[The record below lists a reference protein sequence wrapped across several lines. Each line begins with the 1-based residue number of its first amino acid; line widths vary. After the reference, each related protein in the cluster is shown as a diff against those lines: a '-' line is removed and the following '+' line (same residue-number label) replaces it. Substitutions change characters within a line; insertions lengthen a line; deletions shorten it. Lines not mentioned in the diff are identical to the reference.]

1 MDYLIVALLSFYFG
15 WLARQVVAIWRL
27 HKFVSQA
34 EEYIEEAEKSD
45 EKIIMVSI
53 EKHNDQFLVYDE
65 NSKFLVQGINRK
77 DIEDKLV
84 SMFPGKNFGCKKE
97 NLKEVGFIS

>member
-1 MDYLIVALLSFYFG
+1 MDYLIVGLIAFYFG
-15 WLARQVVAIWRL
+15 WLARQLVAVWRL
-27 HKFVSQA
+27 HQFVSQA
-34 EEYIEEAEKSD
+34 EEYIEEEQKRED
-45 EKIIMVSI
+45 KVIMVSI

-65 NSKFLVQGINRK
+65 NSKFLVQGTDRK

-84 SMFPGKNFGCKKE
+84 AMFPGKNFGCKKE